1 MNNKKPGLY
10 DEERLLDIKDTIA
23 QGKKT
28 FKLTDLSYC
37 VQLIEELHDE
47 NDSLWYMLDEIKK
60 SDAENFV
67 EALEKASAMAATERY
82 LRGMKPEEA

>member
-1 MNNKKPGLY
+1 MHTKKPGLY
-10 DEERLLDIKDTIA
+10 DEKRLQDIKDTIV

-28 FKLTDLSYC
+28 FKVTDLSYC

-47 NDSLWYMLDEIKK
+47 NDSLWCMLEEIKN
-60 SDAENFV
+60 SDVENFT
-67 EALEKASAMAATERY
+67 EALEKASIMAAAERY